1 MTTESAEAG
10 RLEGEPRLDVVVV
23 SYNQRRRLL
32 ACLAS
37 VRAFAP
43 AARLVVVDNDSADD
57 SAAAARQQ
65 HPEAVV
71 LEMENNLGF
80 ATGVNRGVAAGC
92 APLIL
97 LLNSDARLRPGALE
111 ALSAAL
117 DGGNVGAAGPRLLD
131 AEGSVELSLGRTL
144 SPWNEAWFK
153 LLGLLYRSGRGPLA
167 SPVTRYYS
175 KSRSTRS
182 LSAACVLLRRDA
194 FELVGGFDERFFLYA
209 EDVDLCR
216 RLRRAG
222 WELKYVPDALVEHD
236 RGASRAVD
244 PGASAIHYRRSQIAF
259 YRKHQGTLAA
269 GALRFYLAFRFAI
282 KWLFARGDHR
292 KQAADLLHCALRDPV
307 G

>member
-1 MTTESAEAG
+1 MTRVSSG
-10 RLEGEPRLDVVVV
+10 SSRLEEAPRFDVVVV

-37 VRAFAP
+37 VRALAP

-57 SAAAARQQ
+57 SAAAARRQ

-71 LEMENNLGF
+71 LEMNGNLGF
-80 ATGVNRGVAAGC
+80 AAGVNRGVAAGR

-97 LLNSDARLRPGALE
+97 LLNSDARLQPGALD

-117 DGGNVGAAGPRLLD
+117 ENDNVGAAGPRLLNP
-131 AEGSVELSLGRTL
+131 EGAVELSLGRTL

-167 SPVTRYYS
+167 GQVARYYA
-175 KSRSTRS
+175 KPRSTRS
-182 LSAACVLLRRDA
+182 LSAACVLLSRDA
-194 FELVGGFDERFFLYA
+194 FEQVGGFDERFFLYA

-222 WELKYVPDALVEHD
+222 WELRYVPEALVEHD
-236 RGASRAVD
+236 RGASRSVD
-244 PGASAIHYRRSQIAF
+244 PGASAIHYRRSQMAF
-259 YRKHQGTLAA
+259 YRKHNGTLAA
-269 GALRFYLAFRFAI
+269 GALRLYLAFRFAV

-292 KQAADLLHCALRDPV
+292 KQAADLLRCTWRDP
-307 G
+307 GG